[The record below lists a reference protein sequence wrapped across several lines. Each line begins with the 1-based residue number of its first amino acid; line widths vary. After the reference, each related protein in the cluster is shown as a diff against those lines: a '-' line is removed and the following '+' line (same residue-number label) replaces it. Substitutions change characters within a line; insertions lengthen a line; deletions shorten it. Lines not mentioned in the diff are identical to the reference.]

1 MIPMSPRRLATVCCI
16 TAHCFIVT
24 SGARGDDRSDI
35 GRLVTSYRSA
45 VSARTNPY
53 ASLRAEGQLRETFVR
68 PGTRGIMRTHQ
79 MRYERDGRRRL
90 MRRRS
95 VDAKGEL
102 NGFGEEVF
110 CIGEQCFHLQKPPKA
125 SGFLLRYFG
134 SNPNGFSHITDE
146 YDNKLIDFPYVLF
159 LTPIGDLLASKSLR
173 VIKAEHEV
181 GKGEAVRFSF
191 EYRPSARRNEFWSG
205 WWCAEPSNDWA
216 INQFEY
222 RGSGKR
228 ESGEAI
234 KLIVRGSAEYGA
246 SSQGMPI
253 LKSVHLAE
261 VDTSEGIELKHDVEI
276 DCERFELTAAP
287 SSEFRLS
294 TYGLA
299 SLEQSLG
306 SGFRWSW
313 LIFLGIASI
322 AFAISLRLRLAA
334 RRVPA

>member
-1 MIPMSPRRLATVCCI
+1 
-16 TAHCFIVT
+16 
-24 SGARGDDRSDI
+24 
-35 GRLVTSYRSA
+35 
-45 VSARTNPY
+45 
-53 ASLRAEGQLRETFVR
+53 
-68 PGTRGIMRTHQ
+68 
-79 MRYERDGRRRL
+79 

-125 SGFLLRYFG
+125 SGFLVRYFG

-146 YDNKLIDFPYVLF
+146 YNNKLIDFPYDLF

-205 WWCAEPSNDWA
+205 WWYAEPSNDWA

-253 LKSVHLAE
+253 LKSVHPSE

-276 DCERFELTAAP
+276 DFERFELTAAP